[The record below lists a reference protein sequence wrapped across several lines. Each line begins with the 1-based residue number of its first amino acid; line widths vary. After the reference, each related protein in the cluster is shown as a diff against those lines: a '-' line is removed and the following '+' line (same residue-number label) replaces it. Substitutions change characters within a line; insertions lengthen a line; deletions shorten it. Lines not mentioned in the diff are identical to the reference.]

1 MKKTVLLPNEKKI
14 VSDSLCRSVVDI
26 LTSAGASP
34 YTFSKHSELFG
45 DGVSYED
52 DENKLFSDAVLAVV
66 LGGDGSIIKS
76 ARYCAPHGVP
86 IVGVN
91 LGRLGYLAQVEVTE
105 LAVLADIVGG
115 KCTVESR
122 IMLDST
128 LRRADG
134 SSEKMYPALND
145 IVLSNGPVSRL
156 MSFDISCDGAVSSH
170 MKADGLIIATPTGS
184 SAYSMSAGG
193 PVLDPT
199 LDCILTTPICAHTLV
214 ARPVVYSG
222 SSVISIHNTSCRK
235 NRVFLTVDGR
245 EDVEIKNGDV
255 LEIRRSEYM
264 TKLVRLSD
272 KAFMNVLNR
281 KMSDSV

>member
-1 MKKTVLLPNEKKI
+1 MKKTVLLPSEKKI
-14 VSDSLCRSVVDI
+14 ISDGICRSVAGI
-26 LTSAGASP
+26 LSSAGAVP
-34 YTFSKHSELFG
+34 YTFSKYSELFG
-45 DGVSYED
+45 ETAFYED
-52 DENKLFSDAVLAVV
+52 DEDILFSGADLAVV
-66 LGGDGSIIKS
+66 LGGDGSIIKA
-76 ARYCAPHGVP
+76 ARYCAPRGVP

-105 LAVLADIVGG
+105 LSALSDIVNGR
-115 KCTVESR
+115 CTVENH

-134 SSEKMYPALND
+134 SVEKMYPALND

-170 MKADGLIIATPTGS
+170 MRADGIIIATPTGS
-184 SAYSMSAGG
+184 SAYSMAAGG

-222 SSVISIHNTSCRK
+222 GSVISIHNTSCRK
-235 NRVFLTVDGR
+235 NRVFLAVDGR
-245 EDVEIKNGDV
+245 EDMEIKSGDV
-255 LEIRRSEYM
+255 LEIRRSEYV

-281 KMSDSV
+281 KMSEGV